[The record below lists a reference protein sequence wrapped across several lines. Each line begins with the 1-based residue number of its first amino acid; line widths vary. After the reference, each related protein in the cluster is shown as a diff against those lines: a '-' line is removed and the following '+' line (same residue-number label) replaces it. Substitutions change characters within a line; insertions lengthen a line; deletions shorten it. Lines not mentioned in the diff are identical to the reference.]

1 MNDESESESD
11 AQERKKNNNINKQMI
26 RVRSDSIGQRRTEQT
41 KHTRQ
46 E

>member
-1 MNDESESESD
+1 MNDEFEIESD
-11 AQERKKNNNINKQMI
+11 AQERKKNNNNKQMI
-26 RVRSDSIGQRRTEQT
+26 RVRPDNIDQRRTKQT